1 MKIDPI
7 QQYKKLRQELLR
19 ESGHLTAKLADIEAT
34 LNDSEST
41 PVRKTPVTTAPR
53 AKSKT
58 RRGRGGNATSLKQGV
73 IEVLAEKTLTKSEI
87 LAGVQ
92 ENGYKFTSKNPANS
106 LGVILYGKDPKFNN
120 DKGNFSLGAG
130 AKSTSAGK
138 KIRVKRT
145 LSSEARAKI
154 AAAQKKRWKK
164 VKKAAASK

>member
-19 ESGHLTAKLADIEAT
+19 ESGHLTARLADIEAT

-41 PVRKTPVTTAPR
+41 PVTTVPR

-58 RRGRGGNATSLKQGV
+58 RRRRGGKATSLKQAV
-73 IEVLAEKTLTKSEI
+73 IEVLAENTLTKSEI

-92 ENGYKFTSKNPANS
+92 ANGYKFTSKNRANS

-130 AKSTSAGK
+130 TKSTSAGK

>member
-19 ESGHLTAKLADIEAT
+19 EREHLTARLADIEAT

-41 PVRKTPVTTAPR
+41 PVTKAPR
-53 AKSKT
+53 AKAKT
-58 RRGRGGNATSLKQGV
+58 RRGRGGNATSLKQAV

-92 ENGYKFTSKNPANS
+92 ANGYKFTSKNPANS

-145 LSSEARAKI
+145 LSPEAREKI